1 MLDHPVAHRFLSFSV
16 LYLHLP
22 IVWKLLSLIPERD
35 AWPRLAQLKSDRR
48 TYITA
53 VLGLAFVALHIAF
66 MSFDFARYVYER
78 AGGKPFAYY
87 PYREVV
93 PDSLAVVKEL
103 PDDAIMFA
111 SPDPAMAITAFKGKV
126 IARPR
131 PQLMI
136 ADGAARKADNAR
148 FFSAKTSQ
156 AERLE
161 LMRKYGA
168 RYILIKDDDFS
179 SQTRE
184 ALRALG
190 TVVPTSGR
198 LVLIKVDTA
207 ALP

>member
-1 MLDHPVAHRFLSFSV
+1 V

-22 IVWKLLSLIPERD
+22 IVWKLLSFIPERD
-35 AWPRLAQLKSDRR
+35 GWPRLAQLKSDRR
-48 TYITA
+48 RYIAA
-53 VLGLAFVALHIAF
+53 VLGLAFVTLHVAF
-66 MSFDFARYVYER
+66 MGFDFARFVYER

-93 PDSLAVVKEL
+93 PNALSVVKQL

-111 SPDPAMAITAFKGKV
+111 SADPAMAMTAFKGKV

-148 FFSAKTSQ
+148 FFSNKTSRT
-156 AERLE
+156 ERLE

-179 SQTRE
+179 DQIRKE
-184 ALRALG
+184 LRALG
-190 TVVPTSGR
+190 TVIPTSGH
-198 LVLIKVDTA
+198 LVLIEVDTA
-207 ALP
+207 AAP